1 VTQRP
6 GVSSDIYS
14 ESYFL
19 TECEG
24 HESYKETG
32 GRQLPRRLVT
42 AVDLAHDLL
51 SDPAFEGA
59 AVLDLGCGRGELVRY
74 LSEASQMSVGLDYS
88 IDALRLARDILPANG
103 AGLAQAN
110 VLHLPFADETFQ
122 LVFALDLVEHLYPE
136 ELDATLRE
144 VGRVLKP
151 GGRLIVHTMPNI
163 WYYRYGYPLFR
174 LVQRLRGNV
183 LPADPRDRY
192 KYVKH
197 VHVNEQS
204 VRSLSKSLRR
214 AGFGARV
221 SLRNTQTW
229 DRESSAL
236 ARRVY
241 HLLSAAYPFA
251 WIFCSDIFAVATKQL
266 A

>member
-1 VTQRP
+1 MTKRQS
-6 GVSSDIYS
+6 VSSDAYS

-24 HESYKETG
+24 HESYEETG
-32 GRQLPRRLVT
+32 GRLLPQRLVT
-42 AVDLAHDLL
+42 ALDLARDML
-51 SDPAFEGA
+51 DQPATESA
-59 AVLDLGCGRGELVRY
+59 AFLDLGCGRGELVRF
-74 LSEASQMSVGLDYS
+74 LSESYQTAVGLDYS
-88 IDALRLARDILPANG
+88 IDALRLARDIVPADR
-103 AGLAQAN
+103 AHLTQAN
-110 VLHLPFADETFQ
+110 VCFLPFADNTFR

-144 VGRVLKP
+144 VERILRP

-174 LVQRLRGNV
+174 RVQRVRGNV
-183 LPADPRDRY
+183 LPADPRDRWEF
-192 KYVKH
+192 VKH

-214 AGFGARV
+214 AGFSARV
-221 SLRNTQTW
+221 SLRNTQKFE
-229 DRESSAL
+229 REPSAL

-241 HLLSAAYPFA
+241 HLVSTIYPFA
-251 WIFCSDIFAVATKQL
+251 WIFCSDIFAVATKRG